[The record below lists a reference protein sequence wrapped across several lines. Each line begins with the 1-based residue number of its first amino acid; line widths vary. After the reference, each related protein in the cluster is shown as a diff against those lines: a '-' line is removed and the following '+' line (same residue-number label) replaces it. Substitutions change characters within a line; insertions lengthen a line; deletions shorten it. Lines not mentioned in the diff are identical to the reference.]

1 MREGGLLV
9 RGVGGRRREAATAAL
24 GQAQRVGAHPRG
36 DRARGDAGV
45 AAAAGPAGARLV
57 QGGRVRRRGL
67 AGARVRPHGAAVF
80 PRRKCRVESQLE
92 VFEVQRA
99 GRVERHAAEP
109 DWASWAPHGLLGRR
123 REGPHRGRG
132 QPDRDGHSWPTAP
145 GSPGVPWYS
154 CPRLLWRRGVRRH
167 SVGWRRR
174 GAPHALGWQYVHF
187 QVDARAARR
196 RPAAV
201 RPALQLAVVGP
212 AGEGARVGVLRRVF
226 ALRQRAWRDRDPAA
240 DQAEDRN
247 RRGRFRVAAPAVAG
261 GVQGLRRQ
269 GRWQHQRE

>member
-1 MREGGLLV
+1 
-9 RGVGGRRREAATAAL
+9 
-24 GQAQRVGAHPRG
+24 
-36 DRARGDAGV
+36 
-45 AAAAGPAGARLV
+45 PAGARLV
-57 QGGRVRRRGL
+57 QPQPQPQQMGQQHVQHGQPGQPAQCGTAGAAPGPQRQPIPPGQQPTTAMDTDIQQGGRVRRRGL

-187 QVDARAARR
+187 QV
-196 RPAAV
+196 
-201 RPALQLAVVGP
+201 
-212 AGEGARVGVLRRVF
+212 
-226 ALRQRAWRDRDPAA
+226 
-240 DQAEDRN
+240 
-247 RRGRFRVAAPAVAG
+247 
-261 GVQGLRRQ
+261 
-269 GRWQHQRE
+269 